1 MIGIVVNGTPYTDF
15 MSASV
20 TVALETL
27 ANDFQF
33 TASSVGDFPPL
44 RQGDAVEVL
53 VDDITVLTGFIDE
66 VGGKDQEGDHVVTY
80 TGRDKTGDLLDSQIN
95 VINDIRASDSLTLKR
110 LIEIVIEHLGLSI
123 KVVDNLRPAPFNAA
137 EDIIQP
143 KVEQNAFEFISVYA
157 RKRQALLSST
167 ADGDILITQSSPVD
181 SGAVLQRIQG
191 GDDNNI
197 LAQEWTIN
205 ASQLFNRYIYRG
217 QLDPG
222 ALNFAGSSDVDT
234 ITDQGGGATD
244 DSIRVGR
251 QSVHVAKESYSSAQL
266 EDRAKW
272 GKQLAT
278 GKATRFSCTVK
289 GHQMPQGGLWAVNT
303 LAQVNS
309 DVADITRKMLINTLT
324 FSQGEGTPTTTRLEF
339 VERNVY
345 TINEKILA
353 QRPAGDQNDAFGIVG

>member
-15 MSASV
+15 MSADV
-20 TVALETL
+20 TVSLATL

-44 RQGDAVEVL
+44 RQGDAAEVL
-53 VDDITVLTGFIDE
+53 VDGGKILTGFIDE
-66 VGGKDQEGDHVVTY
+66 VGGKDQEGGHVVTY

-123 KVVDNLRPAPFNAA
+123 KVVDNLDPAPFNEA

-143 KVEQNAFEFISVYA
+143 KVGQNAFEFISIYA
-157 RKRQALLSST
+157 RKRQALLTST
-167 ADGDILITQSSPVD
+167 ADGDVLITQSSPVD
-181 SGAVLQRIQG
+181 SGATLQRVQG
-191 GDDNNI
+191 SDDNNI
-197 LAQEWTIN
+197 LAQDWTIN

-234 ITDQGGGATD
+234 ITDQGGEATD
-244 DSIRVGR
+244 SGIRAGR
-251 QSVHVAKESYSSAQL
+251 QSVHVEKDSYSSAQL
-266 EDRAKW
+266 VDRAKW

-278 GKATRFSCTVK
+278 SKATRFNCTVK
-289 GHQMPQGGLWAVNT
+289 GHQMPQGGIWAVNT
-303 LAQVNS
+303 LAQINS
-309 DVADITRKMLINTLT
+309 DVADITRKMLTNTLT
-324 FSQGEGTPTTTRLEF
+324 FSQGESAPTITRLEF

-353 QRPAGDQNDAFGIVG
+353 QRPAGDQNSVFGTLG